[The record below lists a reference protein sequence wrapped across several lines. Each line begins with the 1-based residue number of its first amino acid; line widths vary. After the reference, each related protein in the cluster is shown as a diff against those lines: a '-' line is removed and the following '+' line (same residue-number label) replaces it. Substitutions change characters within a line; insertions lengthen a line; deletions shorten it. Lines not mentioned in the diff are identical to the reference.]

1 MREFLVQMQPQGRFD
16 IVTMIVEADDILSA
30 MVKARQE
37 AGLEN
42 VKLHQFR
49 VNPVNPEKDNSEN
62 N

>member
-1 MREFLVQMQPQGRFD
+1 MREFLVQMQPQGCHNV
-16 IVTMIVEADDILSA
+16 VTLTVEADDILSA

-49 VNPVNPEKDNSEN
+49 VNPVNPEKENSDNF
-62 N
+62 